1 MANIKDVAEKA
12 GVSVATVS
20 NVMSGKRRVRAE
32 TAERVM
38 KAVHD
43 LNYSQSSAARDLAL
57 GRSRIVGFVI
67 SDIQNPFFHE
77 IIKGFQDQ
85 ALANQMDTLVM
96 NTNYDPH
103 RILTFVHRLL
113 GLRVPGVAL
122 MTSEIDPAVKAMLVE
137 NQICA
142 VSLDHGHVGAYTS
155 NIVIDYAQGIT
166 EAVAHLREL
175 GHVDI
180 GFIGG
185 APELKSAQTRK
196 RAFLES
202 LPESSTQNVVDA
214 DFSVRGGYFACSRL
228 LSRQPPTAIIAAND
242 LMAIGALHC
251 AHDRGL
257 AVPSDLSIVGFD
269 DIAFAEVTWP
279 PLTTV
284 AVPRRRIGEVAFQ
297 ALSEMMRDEQGK
309 EFPLE
314 THLIIRESTGPNHRP
329 DKAEETD
336 H

>member
-1 MANIKDVAEKA
+1 MTNIKDVADRA

-20 NVMSGKRRVRAE
+20 NVISGKRKVRAE

-38 KAVHD
+38 TAVRE
-43 LNYSQSSAARDLAL
+43 LNYSQNSAARDLAL

-96 NTNYDPH
+96 YTNYDPH
-103 RILTFVHRLL
+103 RMLTYVNRLL

-122 MTSEIDPAVKAMLVE
+122 MTSEIDLAVKAALVE
-137 NQICA
+137 NRVCA
-142 VSLDHGHVGAYTS
+142 VFLDHGQVGPFAS
-155 NIVIDYAQGIT
+155 NIVIDYVQGIN
-166 EAVAHLREL
+166 EAVAHLRNLKHE
-175 GHVDI
+175 DI

-185 APELKSAQTRK
+185 SPDLRSAQIRK
-196 RAFLES
+196 RAFLEA
-202 LPESSTQNVVDA
+202 LPESSAQHVVDA

-228 LSRQPPTAIIAAND
+228 LSRRPPSAIIAAND

-251 AHDRGL
+251 AHDRGVE
-257 AVPSDLSIVGFD
+257 VPSQLSIIGFD

-284 AVPRRRIGEVAFQ
+284 AIPRRRIGEVAFQ
-297 ALSEMMRDEQGK
+297 ALSEMIRDEQGK
-309 EFPLE
+309 EYELD
-314 THLIIRESTGPNHRP
+314 THLIVRESTGPVGIAPR
-329 DKAEETD
+329 D
-336 H
+336 

>member
-103 RILTFVHRLL
+103 RILTFAHRLL
-113 GLRVPGVAL
+113 GLRVATFSAL
-122 MTSEIDPAVKAMLVE
+122 KA
-137 NQICA
+137 
-142 VSLDHGHVGAYTS
+142 
-155 NIVIDYAQGIT
+155 
-166 EAVAHLREL
+166 
-175 GHVDI
+175 
-180 GFIGG
+180 
-185 APELKSAQTRK
+185 
-196 RAFLES
+196 
-202 LPESSTQNVVDA
+202 
-214 DFSVRGGYFACSRL
+214 
-228 LSRQPPTAIIAAND
+228 
-242 LMAIGALHC
+242 
-251 AHDRGL
+251 
-257 AVPSDLSIVGFD
+257 
-269 DIAFAEVTWP
+269 
-279 PLTTV
+279 
-284 AVPRRRIGEVAFQ
+284 
-297 ALSEMMRDEQGK
+297 
-309 EFPLE
+309 
-314 THLIIRESTGPNHRP
+314 
-329 DKAEETD
+329 
-336 H
+336 